1 MNYSRVISTNTNSS
15 STNSSSTNSS
25 SFISSSTNS
34 SSFNSSSFNSSSFN
48 SYSIPIP
55 IQKSPT
61 NQVNSF
67 SDTYILKQNSFDPM
81 KNSPPNE
88 FMSKLK
94 SRMNTFYE
102 K

>member
-1 MNYSRVISTNTNSS
+1 MNYSRVISTNTIPTKS
-15 STNSSSTNSS
+15 STNSSSTNS
-25 SFISSSTNS
+25 
-34 SSFNSSSFNSSSFN
+34 
-48 SYSIPIP
+48 YSIPIPIPIPIP